1 MKCAPNLPM
10 RRGLLAVG
18 VLLAVLGSGMP
29 AVAADS
35 VIDLPKGQ
43 ACRDF
48 DLRVEITQNPHRV
61 SKEFY
66 DKNGNLVRVLTA
78 GKGNQLSFS
87 NLSTGAIL
95 SLKANGSVERISQ
108 NPDGTQTYT
117 TTGHNVLIL
126 FPTDVPAGPSTTL
139 YVGRV
144 VFTVDGSGVF
154 TLKSTSGKSMDICAA
169 LSS

>member
-1 MKCAPNLPM
+1 MNCAHKLSTP
-10 RRGLLAVG
+10 RGSFAVG
-18 VLLAVLGSGMP
+18 VLLALLGSGMP
-29 AVAADS
+29 AAAADF
-35 VIDLPKGQ
+35 VIDFPPGQ
-43 ACRDF
+43 ACQTF
-48 DLRVEITQNPHRV
+48 DLRAEITQNPHRV
-61 SKEFY
+61 FKEFF
-66 DKNGNLVRVLTA
+66 DKNGNLVRILTA

-87 NLSTGAIL
+87 NLTTGAIL
-95 SLKANGSVERISQ
+95 SLKANGSVERILL

-144 VFTVDGSGVF
+144 VFTVDSSGVF
-154 TLKSTSGKSMDICAA
+154 TLKSTSGKSMDICSA

>member
-29 AVAADS
+29 AVAAD

-43 ACRDF
+43 ACPDF

-61 SKEFY
+61 SKEFF
-66 DKNGNLVRVLTA
+66 DKSGNPVRTLSA

-87 NLSTGAIL
+87 NLTTGAIL
-95 SLKANGSVERISQ
+95 TLKANGSVERILF
-108 NPDGTQTYT
+108 NPDSTQTWA

-126 FPTDVPAGPSTTL
+126 FPTDVPSGPSTTL

-144 VFTVDGSGVF
+144 VFTVDSSGVF
-154 TLKSTSGKSMDICAA
+154 TLKSTTGKSMDICAA